1 MILNASWRENLVRRL
16 RQMCSTAAS
25 GGSMAILSFRRNL
38 DMDAVLLAI
47 AGDFYLL
54 GGVWRNLGGWFF
66 GVEISIHL
74 VARRSSPRLT
84 QPLRFRIWAWF
95 LRVYAHCCF
104 EL

>member
-47 AGDFYLL
+47 AGDFHLL
-54 GGVWRNLGGWFF
+54 G
-66 GVEISIHL
+66 
-74 VARRSSPRLT
+74 
-84 QPLRFRIWAWF
+84 
-95 LRVYAHCCF
+95 RV
-104 EL
+104 